1 MKKTTIMLIL
11 FFSITF
17 LSGCSDRIEHTP
29 LQWCLLDVL
38 HNEPY
43 DDGDAIV
50 SYKVESV
57 YLATKDD
64 EYYNEFAYIITV
76 ISTNE
81 DGDPK
86 FDYWYCLVAIKQRC
100 VHGFFDYFM
109 DKHSEN
115 ALVCQE
121 CIEFDCDWFRTD
133 IF

>member
-17 LSGCSDRIEHTP
+17 LSGCSDRIKHTP

-43 DDGDAIV
+43 DDGDAIE
-50 SYKVESV
+50 SYKVEPVS
-57 YLATKDD
+57 LATKAD

-76 ISTNE
+76 IFTNE
-81 DGDPK
+81 DGDPQ
-86 FDYWYCLVAIKQRC
+86 FDYWYCLIGLKQRC

-109 DKHSEN
+109 DKDSDN
-115 ALVCQE
+115 ARVCQE
-121 CIEFDCDWFRTD
+121 CIELDCDWFGTD